1 MFAFLLRVFW
11 VAYHVLVCLV
21 CWLLPLRTRE
31 EVAARWNTQGSFP
44 EPRPTQAFS
53 LSHLRPI
60 FSSSELAQPGMLPS
74 HCVLLVCVQEREC
87 ACMCLRVCIYTY
99 KCMHCERVYVYMCLC
114 MWKLSVYGAESYTPP
129 AARTAMITLFS
140 PHGSHLNL
148 ASGKPLT
155 K

>member
-1 MFAFLLRVFW
+1 M
-11 VAYHVLVCLV
+11 
-21 CWLLPLRTRE
+21 
-31 EVAARWNTQGSFP
+31 RWSTQGSFP

-129 AARTAMITLFS
+129 RCQNCNDHIVQSTWKSFELGLWKATHQVTACACDELR
-140 PHGSHLNL
+140 
-148 ASGKPLT
+148 
-155 K
+155 